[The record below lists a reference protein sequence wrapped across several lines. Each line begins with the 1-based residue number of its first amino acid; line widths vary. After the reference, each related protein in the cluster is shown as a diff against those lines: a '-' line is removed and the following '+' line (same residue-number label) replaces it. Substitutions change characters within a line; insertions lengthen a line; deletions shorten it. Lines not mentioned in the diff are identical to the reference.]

1 MTNIEAR
8 RTEEV
13 TMAGKA
19 MTIRFD
25 EEQAEQLEA
34 VARVDGVPISEAIRD
49 AIAKH
54 IEERRQDREFQA
66 RLKASLERNQEILR
80 KLAQ

>member
-1 MTNIEAR
+1 MR
-8 RTEEV
+8 
-13 TMAGKA
+13 GKA
-19 MTIRFD
+19 TTLRLE
-25 EEQAEQLEA
+25 EEQAEQLET

-54 IEERRQDREFQA
+54 IEERRNDTEFQA
-66 RLKASLERNQEILR
+66 RLKASLERNREILR

>member
-1 MTNIEAR
+1 M
-8 RTEEV
+8 
-13 TMAGKA
+13 GSKA
-19 MTIRFD
+19 MTLRVE
-25 EEQAEQLEA
+25 EEQAEQLET

-49 AIAKH
+49 AITKH
-54 IEERRQDREFQA
+54 IDERRNDAEFQT

>member
-1 MTNIEAR
+1 MTN
-8 RTEEV
+8 
-13 TMAGKA
+13 KA
-19 MTIRFD
+19 MTLRVGQ
-25 EEQAEQLEA
+25 EQAEELEA

-49 AIAKH
+49 AITKH
-54 IEERRQDREFQA
+54 IEERRNDPEFQT

>member
-1 MTNIEAR
+1 MGN
-8 RTEEV
+8 
-13 TMAGKA
+13 KA
-19 MTIRFD
+19 MTLRVE

-49 AIAKH
+49 AIARH
-54 IEERRQDREFQA
+54 IDERRNDAEFQA
-66 RLKASLERNQEILR
+66 RLKESLERNQEILR